1 MAATVA
7 IMAWVELFTN
17 AAITNIPTITSAV
30 ADARANH
37 LAACIKSA
45 TMTANFTVVNWL
57 TFSSTTGPPR
67 LTNTAMHSRAR
78 HFTRCFLM
86 AFANTNVATIGK
98 ITVVDGKAEGARSLE
113 ARIASTIVCTRTS
126 ERAFG
131 IVVTMIIS
139 SVAVVKNIACNTIA
153 SIPQIAGAC
162 CGVWGWTVAH
172 SMLVTTTM

>member
-1 MAATVA
+1 MGLANGEIKLTMLAVASVELRACACVSTRTCLRTHGRCMAATVA

-30 ADARANH
+30 ADARAYH

-57 TFSSTTGPPR
+57 TFSSTAGPPR

-98 ITVVDGKAEGARSLE
+98 ITVVDGKAEGA
-113 ARIASTIVCTRTS
+113 
-126 ERAFG
+126 
-131 IVVTMIIS
+131 
-139 SVAVVKNIACNTIA
+139 
-153 SIPQIAGAC
+153 
-162 CGVWGWTVAH
+162 
-172 SMLVTTTM
+172 